1 MCDIYISNR
10 NFTRIQ
16 SSKQAVYTYI
26 YIWRNFIDIYSHSP
40 TSPPN
45 FCPRPYIYLSVHY
58 AHSKISNAAIVYQKH
73 ERNSHKN
80 ALSLR

>member
-1 MCDIYISNR
+1 MYIYIPNR

-16 SSKQAVYTYI
+16 SSKQAVYIYIFGETSLISIPIPLPVHLTFVLDYI
-26 YIWRNFIDIYSHSP
+26 YP
-40 TSPPN
+40 
-45 FCPRPYIYLSVHY
+45 SVHY

-80 ALSLR
+80 ALSLC